1 MGVRG
6 IDISNHQG
14 EIDVERVVRE
24 NNIGFVFVLSNDG
37 TFKNKFYRQQMDGA
51 RRGGA
56 IAVPYIYLRT
66 NVDQTFATFRQQ
78 EPTLGPAI
86 VDVEDGS
93 GARAECDRMHNLL
106 HGAGYTTPLLYWPDW
121 YRKKV
126 GAPSLAGLPP
136 LWTSWYPD
144 YINRGFDAGLAQVPA
159 WVWNGYGGLPVAIT
173 QFTSS
178 GRLSGY
184 GGNLD
189 LNYYPGTREELNR
202 LIGGSQ
208 EGEDDMTLE
217 EFLNAKIPQEFS
229 QEIGERLGIEPDEDG
244 RYLKDVT
251 FGVLFAWSDNRHE
264 SLKAEVEEAKQE
276 LAEVKEKLANPT
288 PAPVAMTEAD
298 RVDIASKVVGS
309 MAGVVKNTMQTMQ
322 VNTPAST
329 STFSPKPPSGQ

>member
-6 IDISNHQG
+6 IDISNHQAG
-14 EIDVERVVRE
+14 MDVERVVRE

-37 TFKNKFYRQQMDGA
+37 TFKNIYYQAQMAAA

-78 EPTLGPAI
+78 EPNPRPVI

-93 GARAECDRMHNLL
+93 GARPECDRMHSLL

-126 GAPSLAGLPP
+126 GSPSLAGLPP

-144 YINRGFDAGLAQVPA
+144 YVNRGFDAGLAQLPA
-159 WVWNGYGGLPVAIT
+159 WVWNGYGGLPTLIA

-189 LNYYPGTREELNR
+189 LNYYPGTREELAR

-208 EGEDDMTLE
+208 EGEDEMTVDEL
-217 EFLNAKIPQEFS
+217 LDTPIPQEFS
-229 QEIGERLGIEPDEDG
+229 AEIGEALGIEPDADG
-244 RYLKDVT
+244 RYFKPGVSLR
-251 FGVLFAWSDNRHE
+251 VLFAWSDNRHE
-264 SLKAEVEEAKQE
+264 SLKAEVEQAQRE
-276 LAEVKEKLANPT
+276 LAEVKAKIAA
-288 PAPVAMTEAD
+288 PAPVSMTEAD
-298 RVDIASKVVGS
+298 RDAIAAKVVAG
-309 MAGVVKNTMQTMQ
+309 MAGVVRNTMQTLQ
-322 VNTPAST
+322 VNVPST
-329 STFSPKPPSGQ
+329 TATFSPKPPIGQ

>member
-14 EIDVERVVRE
+14 AIDVERVVRE

-37 TFKNKFYRQQMDGA
+37 TFKNKYYRAQMDGA

-66 NVDQTFATFRQQ
+66 NVDQTYATFREQ
-78 EPTLGPAI
+78 EPNPGPAI

-93 GARAECDRMHNLL
+93 GARPECDRMHDLL
-106 HGAGYTTPLLYWPDW
+106 HGGGYTTPVLYWPDW

-126 GAPSLAGLPP
+126 GSPSLAGLPP

-144 YINRGFDAGLAQVPA
+144 YVNRGFDQGLAMVPQ
-159 WVWNGYGGLPVAIT
+159 WLWNGYGGLPTEIV

-189 LNYYPGTREELNR
+189 LNYYRGTREELNR

-208 EGEDDMTLE
+208 EGEDMANVSDEEKALLLAAADSVLEGQENVRNAGALFGLAARIEGRLAAVEQKVDTLSTVGVDVQALAAALAGPLGDHVRTALGDE
-217 EFLNAKIPQEFS
+217 VYNRLVYALKNVRLN
-229 QEIGERLGIEPDEDG
+229 
-244 RYLKDVT
+244 VT
-251 FGVLFAWSDNRHE
+251 
-264 SLKAEVEEAKQE
+264 
-276 LAEVKEKLANPT
+276 
-288 PAPVAMTEAD
+288 
-298 RVDIASKVVGS
+298 GS
-309 MAGVVKNTMQTMQ
+309 G
-322 VNTPAST
+322 
-329 STFSPKPPSGQ
+329 GL